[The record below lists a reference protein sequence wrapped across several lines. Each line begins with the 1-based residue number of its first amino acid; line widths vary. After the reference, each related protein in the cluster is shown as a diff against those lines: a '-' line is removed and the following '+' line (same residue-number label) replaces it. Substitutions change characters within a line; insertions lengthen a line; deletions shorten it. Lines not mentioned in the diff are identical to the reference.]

1 MAHVRLTIGNTQA
14 QERFVRANQEFL
26 VEYPALSQLLQRT
39 FIRTLARPA
48 VEEVQKLEQLPASD
62 PAVAAFEDQF
72 WADLA
77 VFYLGRISAD
87 DFNELLLLSS
97 NGWGFGALKILRGM
111 YEHVVTA
118 AFISKSPAEARAF
131 VADSPIKKGN
141 IWKRTVQWIP
151 ELKDR
156 YSVEQ
161 IQNIEA
167 DYKEAIEKRAQTR
180 CKKCGQPITQ
190 GAWTRVDL
198 ETMAKNTDAGLAV
211 LYASCYLEPTC
222 HSHATSYG
230 IERRLRETEEAHLYR
245 DTSEEEALH
254 AVLLGHNLIL
264 KMLLV
269 QDSHFHLG
277 IKGEIKSRVNAF
289 AQIWGKDKKEEGAL

>member
-1 MAHVRLTIGNTQA
+1 MAQVRITIGNTQA
-14 QERFVRANQEFL
+14 QERFVHANREFL
-26 VEYPALSQLLQRT
+26 AEYPALSQLLQKT
-39 FIRTLARPA
+39 FIRSLAQPV
-48 VEEVQKLEQLPASD
+48 VEEVQRLERLPVSD
-62 PAVAAFEDQF
+62 PAVIAFEDQF
-72 WADLA
+72 LADLA

-87 DFNELLLLSS
+87 DFTELLLLSS

-111 YEHVVTA
+111 YERVVTA
-118 AFISKSPAEARAF
+118 AFISKNPAEARAF
-131 VADSPIKKGN
+131 AGDTPIKKGN
-141 IWKRTVQWIP
+141 IWKRTVQWMP
-151 ELKDR
+151 ELKER

-161 IQNIEA
+161 IQSIEA
-167 DYKEAIEKRAQTR
+167 DYKEALEKRAQTR
-180 CKKCGQPITQ
+180 CNKCGQPITQ

-230 IERRLRETEEAHLYR
+230 IERRLRETGEGHQYR
-245 DTSEEEALH
+245 DLSEEEAVH

-264 KMLLV
+264 RVLTL

-277 IKGEIKSRVNAF
+277 IAGEIKSRVDAF
-289 AQIWGKDKKEEGAL
+289 AQVWGKDKKEEGAL